1 MFYLSLLPPE
11 GGAKLGA
18 VNRKT
23 IVIERNDA
31 PYGLIEIFIS
41 GSRYAMNPASVKVRY
56 RSTSDQLPISNCRQE
71 NSASSEY

>member
-1 MFYLSLLPPE
+1 MFQGIAVLQLQAVADDIPEEREMFYLSLLPPE

-41 GSRYAMNPASVKVRY
+41 GSRYSIVP
-56 RSTSDQLPISNCRQE
+56 
-71 NSASSEY
+71 